1 MQLGKK
7 VVIKI
12 LEPGAS
18 VIRDGILYVGLAQD
32 KSQFNPNT
40 GAYVLLIDTKTDKP
54 IKMISDN
61 RATMATAYEYSVILS
76 LMKKAIFIFIV

>member
-1 MQLGKK
+1 MQKTGEIDLSEYAIGKESGDK
-7 VVIKI
+7 NP
-12 LEPGAS
+12 EPGAS

-61 RATMATAYEYSVILS
+61 
-76 LMKKAIFIFIV
+76 